1 MKIKWLLVGLCS
13 VVPFWGCDASGTEE
27 DFRVMA
33 TNALENTPILVSETF
48 GMDLT
53 NYIATVT
60 NRESLIM
67 AKMVLCE
74 RFLAKHY
81 ETMEEQYLNAAL
93 SVASNVCSLTI
104 FETNT
109 WYHCQARLLMVSCY
123 SQSDNLAIAYKVA
136 SDTLSAIG
144 TLDVS
149 TDNPVSYAL
158 LKRNKVSDISI
169 RNALVLS
176 KALSAAMLKK
186 RTEAI
191 NLGAYLPKKYQDMIT
206 RVLEN

>member
-1 MKIKWLLVGLCS
+1 MKKYLLFI
-13 VVPFWGCDASGTEE
+13 VVVIVNHVLADQWDSYAEFEVD
-27 DFRVMA
+27 A
-33 TNALENTPILVSETF
+33 TNALENTSILVSETF
-48 GMDLT
+48 GMDLA

-191 NLGAYLPKKYQDMIT
+191 NLGVYLPKKYQDMIT

>member
-1 MKIKWLLVGLCS
+1 
-13 VVPFWGCDASGTEE
+13 
-27 DFRVMA
+27 
-33 TNALENTPILVSETF
+33 
-48 GMDLT
+48 
-53 NYIATVT
+53 
-60 NRESLIM
+60 
-67 AKMVLCE
+67 
-74 RFLAKHY
+74 
-81 ETMEEQYLNAAL
+81 
-93 SVASNVCSLTI
+93 
-104 FETNT
+104 
-109 WYHCQARLLMVSCY
+109 MVSCY

-176 KALSAAMLKK
+176 KALAAAMLKK

-191 NLGAYLPKKYQDMIT
+191 NLGVYLPKKYQDMIT